1 MKTLDINCDMGESF
15 GNWNMGDDAN
25 VMRRI
30 TTANVACG
38 FHAGDAVTMMNTV
51 ALANENDVAV
61 GAHPGLPDL
70 LGFGRRVMSISHDDA
85 YAYVAYQVGALQAF
99 LKAQGMALNHV
110 KPHGAMFLLMRDP
123 ENSKAALDAILDVAP
138 EAAFYWPGP
147 MGREPITAA
156 AAARGMTVVTEAYPD
171 LDATEDGSLIVERKK
186 KPVEPSV
193 IYDRVCQIL
202 QNQELTT
209 SVGNIVPM
217 DVQSVC
223 IHGDGPNAL
232 AVLDAVHKA
241 AADSNVTIACATDKK
256 GATG

>member
-25 VMRRI
+25 VMRKI

-38 FHAGDAVTMMNTV
+38 FHAGDPVTMMNTI
-51 ALANENDVAV
+51 AMANENNVAV

-70 LGFGRRVMSISHDDA
+70 LGFGRRVMTISQDDA

-99 LKAQGMALNHV
+99 LRAQGMKLNHV
-110 KPHGAMFLLMRDP
+110 KPHGAMFHLMRDA

-138 EAAFYWPGP
+138 DAAFYWPGP

-156 AAARGMTVVTEAYPD
+156 AAERGMTVIPEAYPD
-171 LDATEDGSLIVERKK
+171 LDYTQDGSLIVERKK
-186 KPVEPSV
+186 KWVDPSL

-202 QNQELTT
+202 QHKELTT
-209 SVGNIVPM
+209 EAGNAVPM
-217 DVQSVC
+217 DVPSVC

-232 AVLDAVHKA
+232 DILDAVRRA
-241 AADSNVTIACATDKK
+241 ATDSGFTIACAVR
-256 GATG
+256 